1 VTTADA
7 TILSPASVSDEF
19 PTDGRYEQQVAFLL
33 RFAILAPSTYNTQP
47 WRFRVSC
54 DGVEIFADYTRRM
67 PVADPGGRE
76 MLMSIGA
83 AAMNLR
89 VAAAHFGFECE
100 VSHNQSG
107 ASEEALATIRLTP
120 GAPQHQVDRALVPL
134 FPFITR
140 RHTNRHAF
148 LLSRIPASV
157 LERASAL
164 ADGTEAHAITSTD
177 GERNAR
183 IADLVARGDRH
194 LMADSA
200 YRRNISAWLHAHAAS
215 HVDGLPAQAFGFDG
229 RLAAIAPWATRV
241 LDLGKIRAA
250 HDKNLC
256 LEAPGLIAL
265 CSDDST
271 GHFLAVGE
279 LLERILLQ
287 LTCDGVHHSYFNMPV
302 QVPKLRA
309 ELQRVLGVNV
319 PPQLLLRLGYSLSE
333 PIRTPRRPLEDV
345 VQYP

>member
-1 VTTADA
+1 MTSPDA
-7 TILSPASVSDEF
+7 MTLSPASVSDDF
-19 PTDGRYEQQVAFLL
+19 PADGRFEQQVTFLL

-76 MLMSIGA
+76 LLMSIGA
-83 AAMNLR
+83 AVMNLR
-89 VAAAHFGFECE
+89 VAAAHFGFGCDIAYN
-100 VSHNQSG
+100 HSG
-107 ASEEALATIRLTP
+107 ASEAALANVRLTP
-120 GAPQHQVDRALVPL
+120 AVAQHQVDRALAPL
-134 FPFITR
+134 FPFIMR

-148 LLSRIPASV
+148 LLSRIPVSV

-164 ADGTEAHAITSTD
+164 ADGTEARAMTSTD

-183 IADLVARGDRH
+183 IADLVARGDRT
-194 LMADSA
+194 LMADAA
-200 YRRNISAWLHAHAAS
+200 YRRNISAWVHAHAAS
-215 HVDGLPAQAFGFDG
+215 HADGLPAQAFGFDG

-265 CSDDST
+265 CANDST
-271 GHFLAVGE
+271 GNFLAVGE
-279 LLERILLQ
+279 LLECILLH
-287 LTCDGVHHSYFNMPV
+287 LTCDGLHHSYFNMPV
-302 QVPKLRA
+302 QVPELRT
-309 ELQRVLGVNV
+309 ELQGVLDVSV
-319 PPQLLLRLGYSLSE
+319 PPQLLLRVGYSLSE
-333 PIRTPRRPLEDV
+333 PIRTPRRPIEEV
-345 VQYP
+345 VQYL